1 MCQQKTDTV
10 LRFSKNHL
18 QERIG
23 DACQAM
29 SVRTRAAAEY
39 GAPRHWLHLALRPGG
54 ARFSLLD
61 RRLPDGRGLVSSEK
75 IHALCPAEINSRAI
89 RRSLAKMEGL
99 GWLKRFCVRG
109 RRGNYA
115 VVIARYFVR
124 DASGSWMSVNA
135 ERTTDWRNVQFDP
148 VHEPSSLMSEPDRE
162 RVGEPV
168 GGVSGIKEVRREET
182 KTKKGN
188 PQSAVALSGQSSK
201 DFENR
206 KIITLRS
213 ETIKQVYFQEFEKHF
228 HLQPDFDGSDG
239 KGTGSL
245 RETPAGGC
253 RCACCVAQ
261 ECIFERRCSRHM
273 DSLPASRV
281 VRASVEI
288 LSRPV
293 EKTESNQRGP

>member
-1 MCQQKTDTV
+1 MSSYVGWYPRRRGILEHLDTG
-10 LRFSKNHL
+10 S
-18 QERIG
+18 I
-23 DACQAM
+23 
-29 SVRTRAAAEY
+29 
-39 GAPRHWLHLALRPGG
+39 
-54 ARFSLLD
+54 SLLD
-61 RRLPDGRGLVSSEK
+61 LAVHDFLCLTADYRTGVAWSSSEK

-239 KGTGSL
+239 RELARFVKRRPEDVDVLVAWLKNAFLSDDVPATWIRFRL
-245 RETPAGGC
+245 REWCG
-253 RCACCVAQ
+253 
-261 ECIFERRCSRHM
+261 
-273 DSLPASRV
+273 
-281 VRASVEI
+281 RASKF
-288 LSRPV
+288 SA
-293 EKTESNQRGP
+293 GPLRKRKAISVGLEDQNPAKFDGVVL

>member
-1 MCQQKTDTV
+1 MSNYSGWYPRRRGILEHLDTG
-10 LRFSKNHL
+10 S
-18 QERIG
+18 I
-23 DACQAM
+23 
-29 SVRTRAAAEY
+29 
-39 GAPRHWLHLALRPGG
+39 
-54 ARFSLLD
+54 SLLD
-61 RRLPDGRGLVSSEK
+61 LAVHDFLCLTADYRTGVAWSSSEK

-89 RRSLAKMEGL
+89 RRSLAKMERL

-124 DASGSWMSVNA
+124 DASGNWMSVNV
-135 ERTTDWRNVQFDP
+135 ERTTDWRDVQFDP

-168 GGVSGIKEVRREET
+168 GEVSGIKEVRREET

-239 KGTGSL
+239 RELARFVKRRSEDIDVLVAWLKNAFESDDVPATWIRFRL
-245 RETPAGGC
+245 REWCG
-253 RCACCVAQ
+253 
-261 ECIFERRCSRHM
+261 
-273 DSLPASRV
+273 
-281 VRASVEI
+281 RASKF
-288 LSRPV
+288 SA
-293 EKTESNQRGP
+293 GPLRKRKAISVGLKDQNPAKFDGVVL